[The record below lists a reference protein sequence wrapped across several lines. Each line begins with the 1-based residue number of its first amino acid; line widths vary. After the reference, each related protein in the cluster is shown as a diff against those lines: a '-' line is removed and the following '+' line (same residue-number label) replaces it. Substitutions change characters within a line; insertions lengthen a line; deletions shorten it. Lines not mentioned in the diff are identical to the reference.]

1 MLGIHQTYMDRCI
14 QLAKLGIGNVSPN
27 PLVGCVI
34 VHDDIIIGE
43 GFHKQ
48 YGGSHAEVHAIESV
62 TNESLLPQSTLYVNL
77 EPCAHWGKTP
87 PCADLIIK
95 KGIRKVIIGC
105 VDTFSKVSGKGIER
119 MRDAGI
125 EVEVGIREE
134 ECRELNRRFFT
145 FHEQKRPYVILKW
158 AQTRDGFIDMSPQHK
173 TTSKGVWI
181 TNEICKKIVHKWR
194 TEEDAIMVGTNTA
207 LMDNPHLTAREY
219 PGRNP
224 VRIVIDKQ
232 LKLPNNLHV
241 FDNESR
247 TIVITQNDETKTDTN
262 VEYVSLKIIHCKSIL
277 EVLYQYSLQ
286 SVIIEGGTKLLQ
298 SFIDENLWDEA
309 RIFTGEMTFGEGV
322 SAPTIRAKNSNTQT
336 FGDTLLTFIH
346 NY

>member
-1 MLGIHQTYMDRCI
+1 MDRCI